1 MVDPVVD
8 SVLVVV
14 EKSVSNVVVETRE
27 LSVEVVTSW
36 LVDGLVIP
44 RVICLVVSV
53 LVGLRVVEG
62 EGPTPKLVKKLTI
75 H

>member
-27 LSVEVVTSW
+27 LSVEVVTS
-36 LVDGLVIP
+36 
-44 RVICLVVSV
+44 
-53 LVGLRVVEG
+53 
-62 EGPTPKLVKKLTI
+62 
-75 H
+75 